1 MNLFVN
7 RSGKHKIMRL
17 NKTSFLFLV
26 IFIEGYVVLASELL
40 AIRLLVPFVG
50 SGTEIVSIIVSAVLL
65 PLAIGYHM
73 GGTAFKK
80 HYKKRTK
87 SGKSLRSVRR
97 ILGRNIL
104 IALAVLSFGLSYI
117 FLEWFFLK
125 MVAIGIQ
132 NRLLQTAIYCL
143 LFLVGPVYI
152 LGQTVPLV
160 SNYFSRR
167 KLSEI
172 TGVMLF
178 FSTTGSFFGSV
189 FSTIV
194 LMTYAGVHV
203 TVMLTL
209 ALLVVLN
216 LLLARR
222 LASRGSL
229 VCVLLVIVFVGL
241 NGNVVM
247 KAMHIVSDNAYNTV
261 QIGVSRDKQTKT
273 MVLNRSI
280 ASRVS
285 KDPNERLHYIAYIED
300 NFITPLMVESSAPR
314 DILVLGAG
322 GFTLGLYDTNNN
334 YIFVDID
341 PSLKE
346 VAEAHFLPGEL
357 AKNKHFVPASARAF
371 VRSETKKY
379 DLIVID
385 TYTNMMAIPME
396 TTTQEFLR
404 DTKKLLKEN
413 GVVVANILSSPTFS
427 DIFTARYHN
436 TFTSVFPTSTRQII
450 GTIDPWNHKPPV
462 ANAIYSFYNTAH
474 AHEDAIYT
482 DDKNSYSLD
491 R

>member
-1 MNLFVN
+1 
-7 RSGKHKIMRL
+7 MRL

-50 SGTEIVSIIVSAVLL
+50 SGTEIVSIVVSAVLL
-65 PLAIGYHM
+65 PLAIGYHV
-73 GGTAFKK
+73 GGTAFSR
-80 HYKKRTK
+80 HYQKRSR
-87 SGKSLRSVRR
+87 SGKASRSVRR

-104 IALAVLSFGLSYI
+104 IALSILSLGLSYL

-125 MVAIGIQ
+125 MAIWGIH

-143 LFLVGPVYI
+143 LFLVVPVYI

-172 TGVMLF
+172 TGLMLF

-194 LMTYAGVHV
+194 LMTYAGVNV

-209 ALLVVLN
+209 SLLVVLN
-216 LLLARR
+216 LLLVRR
-222 LASRGSL
+222 LVSISSL
-229 VCVLLVIVFVGL
+229 VCALLVIVFVGL
-241 NGNVVM
+241 NGDIAMKTMHVV
-247 KAMHIVSDNAYNTV
+247 SNNAYNTV

-273 MVLNRSI
+273 MVINRSI
-280 ASRVS
+280 ASYVS
-285 KDPNERLHYIAYIED
+285 QDPNKRLPYIAYIED
-300 NFITPLMVESSAPR
+300 NFITPLMVTGREPR
-314 DILVLGAG
+314 DVLVLGAG

-334 YIFVDID
+334 YVFVDID

-357 AKNKHFVPASARAF
+357 AKNKHFVPSSARAF
-371 VRSETKKY
+371 VRSDEKKY
-379 DLIVID
+379 DLIIID

-404 DTKKLLKEN
+404 DIKKLLKEN
-413 GVVVANILSSPTFS
+413 GIVVVNIISSPTFS
-427 DIFTARYHN
+427 DAFTVRYHN
-436 TFTSVFPTSTRQII
+436 TFTSVFPTATRQVI
-450 GTIDPWNHKPPV
+450 GTIDPWNHANKDKPVV
-462 ANAIYSFYNTAH
+462 ANVIYSFYNTEFAH
-474 AHEDAIYT
+474 DNGIYT